1 MNTLD
6 ATADLHVAQ
15 FTTLPTPGD
24 IAAELPVGDERA
36 ALVSRTRDEVR
47 AIMSGRT
54 TGCSWSQGPAPST
67 TPTQGSSTP
76 DDWYGKR
83 RITETTC

>member
-6 ATADLHVAQ
+6 ATADLHVSQ

-24 IAAELPVGDERA
+24 IAAELPVGEERA

-47 AIMSGRT
+47 AIMSGEDDRLLV
-54 TGCSWSQGPAPST
+54 GDGPAGPVR
-67 TPTQGSSTP
+67 QARAEA
-76 DDWYGKR
+76 DV
-83 RITETTC
+83 E